1 MGLEY
6 TRTSM
11 PPCTVDRRPN
21 WLWHESGPAVP
32 VQDEQ
37 EWGQAGRWE
46 RWRDLTEEGFLTRE
60 RDGHQSR
67 SWRWLGGEQPISEQP
82 LSDTRNAHNLIR
94 RLCLHLVAAT
104 RKSRK
109 VDVAT
114 CLASALQGL
123 FFWLGPFVV
132 SLHYTFLCFPK
143 TCKLQ
148 ERRGGLIGK
157 HSPSG
162 KLPLTWLCVFHR
174 NCRAPS
180 LQLEI
185 VAENSKPACSCW
197 TMQPF
202 MVFERTV
209 SYTWISR

>member
-1 MGLEY
+1 MAIRAEAEDDSAGNNLFLNNLFLILVMHIQLCLEL
-6 TRTSM
+6 
-11 PPCTVDRRPN
+11 CK
-21 WLWHESGPAVP
+21 G
-32 VQDEQ
+32 
-37 EWGQAGRWE
+37 
-46 RWRDLTEEGFLTRE
+46 
-60 RDGHQSR
+60 
-67 SWRWLGGEQPISEQP
+67 
-82 LSDTRNAHNLIR
+82 NLIH

-104 RKSRK
+104 RKSKK
-109 VDVAT
+109 VNVAT

-132 SLHYTFLCFPK
+132 SLHYLPLFSK
-143 TCKLQ
+143 DLQ

-185 VAENSKPACSCW
+185 LAENSKPACSC
-197 TMQPF
+197 
-202 MVFERTV
+202 
-209 SYTWISR
+209 